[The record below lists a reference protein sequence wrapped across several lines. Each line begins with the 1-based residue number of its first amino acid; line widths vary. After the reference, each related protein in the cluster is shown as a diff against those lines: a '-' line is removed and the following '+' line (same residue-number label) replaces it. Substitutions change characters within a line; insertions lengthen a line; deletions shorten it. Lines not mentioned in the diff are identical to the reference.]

1 MEPSAGAVRLDGTE
15 IQHWNPDQLGR
26 YLGYLPQDVKLFRGS
41 VGENISRF
49 EENAQDVDIVA
60 AATLSGAHDM
70 VQKLSNGYETD
81 VGDGG
86 TMLSGGQRQRVGL
99 ARAVYKYPSMIVLDE
114 PNSNLDNVGE
124 QALAQCIQELKKMGK
139 TVILVTHKAGL
150 LSLSDKTVMLR
161 DGKVEQFAPT
171 QEFFQQQKA
180 AAEEKSKQKAAG
192 GSNSSSVVPLSSAEK
207 SGAEKKGS

>member
-99 ARAVYKYPSMIVLDE
+99 ARAVYKYPSLIVLDE
-114 PNSNLDNVGE
+114 PNSNLDSEGE
-124 QALAQCIQELKKMGK
+124 KALIACIQHLKSLGK
-139 TVILVTHKAGL
+139 TVILVTHKSNL
-150 LSLSDKTVMLR
+150 LALTDKTLMLVN
-161 DGKVEQFAPT
+161 GTVEKFGPT
-171 QEFFQQQKA
+171 REFFKKPQ
-180 AAEEKSKQKAAG
+180 AG
-192 GSNSSSVVPLSSAEK
+192 T
-207 SGAEKKGS
+207 